1 MIRLGVVGANGK
13 MGTQV
18 VNLALSDK
26 NFELVCAVDK
36 FGAGKQLSENV
47 IVEENLKDALVKR
60 KPDIVVDFTQPSVVY
75 ENIKIYMEQKVKS
88 VIGTTGLA
96 KTQIEEIEKMSKE
109 NGVGIIIAPN
119 FSIGAILM
127 MKFAAEASKYFNNAE
142 IIEYHHNQ
150 KKDAPSGT
158 SIKTAQM
165 MMKNNNNF
173 KLGNCAETETIK
185 GARGGN
191 YNEDGNGNIQIHSLR
206 MPGFVASQEVLF
218 GADGQILKIHHD
230 TINRECYMSG
240 VALAIKHLYDNNKF
254 IYGLENIL

>member
-36 FGAGKQLSENV
+36 FGTGKQLSKNV
-47 IVEENLKDALVKR
+47 TVEENLKDALVKR
-60 KPDIVVDFTQPSVVY
+60 KPDIIVDFTQPSVVY

-96 KTQIEEIEKMSKE
+96 KVQIEEIEKMSKE

-150 KKDAPSGT
+150 KKRR
-158 SIKTAQM
+158 
-165 MMKNNNNF
+165 
-173 KLGNCAETETIK
+173 TI
-185 GARGGN
+185 R
-191 YNEDGNGNIQIHSLR
+191 Y
-206 MPGFVASQEVLF
+206 
-218 GADGQILKIHHD
+218 
-230 TINRECYMSG
+230 IN
-240 VALAIKHLYDNNKF
+240 
-254 IYGLENIL
+254 